1 MESCF
6 FKCISEEFEVNMA
19 KDRTQNSD
27 KGHNDAEHRRSFLAH
42 MLRNE
47 KGVALVMSLIISLG
61 IMVLVTGVLYF
72 TFQSTRMSGAGK
84 RYSTAQEA
92 ADGAVEIIKDAI
104 IKTQRTE
111 PIPAIITEPDP
122 PCFLNATL
130 TRFATCDTT
139 ITLPGAVV
147 DYTVTA
153 TVQNLFRMALPGSR
167 IEFARAGGAA
177 ATAVYYRIT
186 VSVVDSTGTASA
198 ENSIL
203 YRYTG

>member
-27 KGHNDAEHRRSFLAH
+27 KGHNDAEHRRSFLAR

-47 KGVALVMSLIISLG
+47 KGVALVMALIISLG

-84 RYSTAQEA
+84 RYSTAEEA

-111 PIPAIITEPDP
+111 PIPSIINEPDP
-122 PCFLNATL
+122 PCFINATL

-139 ITLPGAVV
+139 ITLPGEVNT
-147 DYTVTA
+147 YTA
-153 TVQNLFRMALPGSR
+153 KASIQNLFRVTIPGSR
-167 IEFARAGGAA
+167 LEFARAGGAA
-177 ATAVYYRIT
+177 ATAVYYRIIII
-186 VSVVDSTGTASA
+186 VEDQYGNASA